1 MPTGK
6 TCFNHRENLLSSQG
20 SCSECSHCKEP
31 VFKTVGSLHVSCST
45 LYKIV
50 AIDGIIRKFWTSNS
64 KIVKTLKYSN
74 TRLSLFVMQ
83 RDDPVADDNTQCD
96 EIISEDAFFF
106 VDCIFIFIRYK
117 AVCCQYNAIVSLMSL
132 FANNFTCLYT
142 VNINM

>member
-1 MPTGK
+1 MS
-6 TCFNHRENLLSSQG
+6 CFRCLNFQSKNLLSLQG
-20 SCSECSHCKEP
+20 SCLHCKEP